1 LATILGNN
9 FWRQFLGSEAL
20 HNRWGILAVL
30 FVVRATM
37 AFQFQSVAA
46 VAPLLGSEFGV
57 SIADIGV
64 LIGLYFAPG
73 IALALPGGAIGQKF
87 GDKATVLGALLLML
101 AGSLA
106 MALAT
111 SWSAQIAGRLVAG
124 AGGVIVSVQ
133 LTKMLT
139 DWFAGREIAT
149 AMAILV
155 NSWPAGI
162 AISLLTLP
170 LIGTR
175 WGVGA
180 VYLSV
185 AAFIACAFALLALLY
200 RPPADIA
207 AASAAKASLDRPTIL
222 AVIVAGL
229 IWGLFNI
236 GFAVIFSFG
245 PSMLVERGWSI
256 ASAGSAISIVLWLA
270 VFSVPFGGYLA
281 DRTKRPQTILVVASV
296 VSAALMIMLPRTD
309 AVILIVSALGL
320 ISGQPAGPTLS
331 LPAKVL
337 QPATRAIGM
346 GLFFTMFYG
355 AMMLGPVVAGSLA
368 KWTGSAATAF
378 DFGAAAILLC
388 PPLLWAFNRIA
399 AVRPQAAVNAHT

>member
-1 LATILGNN
+1 
-9 FWRQFLGSEAL
+9 
-20 HNRWGILAVL
+20 
-30 FVVRATM
+30 M

-46 VAPLLGSEFGV
+46 VAPLLSNAFGV

-73 IALALPGGAIGQKF
+73 VALALPGGAIGQKF
-87 GDKATVLGALLLML
+87 GDKATVLGALLLMM

-111 SWSAQIAGRLVAG
+111 SWSVQIAGRLVAG

-162 AISLLTLP
+162 AVSLLTLP
-170 LIGTR
+170 LIGTH
-175 WGVGA
+175 WGIGA
-180 VYLSV
+180 VNLSV
-185 AAFIACAFALLALLY
+185 AAFIACAIVLLALLY
-200 RPPADIA
+200 RPPPGDGA
-207 AASAAKASLDRPTIL
+207 AASTTRVGLDRPTVL

-256 ASAGSAISIVLWLA
+256 ASAG
-270 VFSVPFGGYLA
+270 
-281 DRTKRPQTILVVASV
+281 
-296 VSAALMIMLPRTD
+296 
-309 AVILIVSALGL
+309 
-320 ISGQPAGPTLS
+320 
-331 LPAKVL
+331 
-337 QPATRAIGM
+337 
-346 GLFFTMFYG
+346 
-355 AMMLGPVVAGSLA
+355 
-368 KWTGSAATAF
+368 
-378 DFGAAAILLC
+378 
-388 PPLLWAFNRIA
+388 
-399 AVRPQAAVNAHT
+399 